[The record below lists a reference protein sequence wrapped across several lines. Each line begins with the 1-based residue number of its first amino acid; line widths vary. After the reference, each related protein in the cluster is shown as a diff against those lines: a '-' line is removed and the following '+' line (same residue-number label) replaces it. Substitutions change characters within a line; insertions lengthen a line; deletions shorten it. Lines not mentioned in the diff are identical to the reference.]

1 MYENKA
7 KSKVETGLQEPCGV
21 AINIRMNAAPNHIT
35 CHIDITLSTS
45 YLGFG
50 VRDGRIWTKEMKGKM
65 LQPEKE
71 S

>member
-21 AINIRMNAAPNHIT
+21 AINILMNAAPNHIT
-35 CHIDITLSTS
+35 FHMDITLSTS

-50 VRDGRIWTKEMKGKM
+50 IRDGRIWTKERKGKL